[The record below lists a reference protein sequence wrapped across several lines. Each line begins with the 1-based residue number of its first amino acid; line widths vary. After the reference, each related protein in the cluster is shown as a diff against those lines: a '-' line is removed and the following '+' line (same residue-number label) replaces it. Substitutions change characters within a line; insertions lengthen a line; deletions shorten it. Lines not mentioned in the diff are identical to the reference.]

1 MSALC
6 PYCGLRP
13 LSSRRVNSGPPVTCG
28 DVRCR
33 LARRRERNSSAHRV
47 QSARRMAERRAS
59 PDFGRPLRES
69 PEDIARQLELAK
81 AARLAR
87 ERATG
92 QRTFTIESG
101 WMQRPPVVEREW
113 S

>member
-1 MSALC
+1 MNLC
-6 PYCGLRP
+6 PYCQARP
-13 LSSRRVNSGPPVTCG
+13 LSRAVNGQPPVTCG
-28 DVRCR
+28 DARCR
-33 LARRRERNSSAHRV
+33 HARQRERNTSHHRV

-69 PEDIARQLELAK
+69 PEEIARLFALAK

-101 WMQRPPVVEREW
+101 WMQKPQPVEREW